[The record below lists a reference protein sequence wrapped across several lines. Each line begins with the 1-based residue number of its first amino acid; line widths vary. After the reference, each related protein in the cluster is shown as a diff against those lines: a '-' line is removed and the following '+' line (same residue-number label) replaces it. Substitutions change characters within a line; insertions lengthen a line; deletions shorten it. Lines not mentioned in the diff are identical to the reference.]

1 MKAYVI
7 SFYQREIS
15 EDELV
20 AFLETKREVLN
31 LMRSL
36 PDTVFIVSDRD
47 ASSLTSIIGRKFP
60 RAFFIVAEYDPYNTD
75 GSLPEE
81 LWNFL
86 NEPRK
91 ARKASKLASKKKRV
105 ARGKSADKRR

>member
-1 MKAYVI
+1 MKAYII
-7 SFYQREIS
+7 SFYQQEIS
-15 EDELV
+15 DDELV

-36 PDTVFIVSDRD
+36 PNTVFIVSDRN
-47 ASSLTSIIGRKFP
+47 ASILASLLDRKFP
-60 RAFFIVAEYDPYNTD
+60 QAFFIVAEYDPYNTD

-86 NEPRK
+86 NEPRETRK
-91 ARKASKLASKKKRV
+91 ARKLASKKKRV
-105 ARGKSADKRR
+105 AKSKSAAK